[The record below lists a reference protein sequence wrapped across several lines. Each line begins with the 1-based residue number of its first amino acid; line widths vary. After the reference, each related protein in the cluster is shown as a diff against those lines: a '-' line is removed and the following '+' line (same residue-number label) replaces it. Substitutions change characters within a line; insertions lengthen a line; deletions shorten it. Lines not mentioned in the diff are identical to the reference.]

1 MNFSRRGFLS
11 AFSFAVS
18 YLLSRNP
25 ALGGCQIEPESL
37 SARESLTLDRSC
49 FHEDAIIAM
58 QFANQEAQWF
68 CHDYIG
74 TEHLVIGMYRIWE
87 NVDPGVSE
95 RVGFSVADLRN
106 VVLVEIGKGDLEFM
120 MGRFPKSEELD
131 FCLRKADEM
140 ANDDQGEQ
148 VCMKQMLEAIMSV
161 PNSTAK
167 RIVVSALKAN
177 KS

>member
-1 MNFSRRGFLS
+1 MTFSRRGFLS
-11 AFSFAVS
+11 AFSFAAS

-58 QFANQEAQWF
+58 QFANQEAQRF

-74 TEHLVIGMYRIWE
+74 TEHVVIALYRFWE
-87 NVDPGVSE
+87 DMDPGVPE
-95 RVGFSVADLRN
+95 RVGFSVSDLRN
-106 VVLVEIGKGDLEFM
+106 SMLVEIGRGDMEVL
-120 MGRFPKSEELD
+120 MGKLPRSEGLD
-131 FCLRKADEM
+131 FCLHKAVDM
-140 ANDDQGEQ
+140 ANDDQSEQ
-148 VCMKQMLEAIMSV
+148 VYMEHIMEAIMSV
-161 PNSTAK
+161 PNSAGK
-167 RIVVSALKAN
+167 RIVLSAFKAN